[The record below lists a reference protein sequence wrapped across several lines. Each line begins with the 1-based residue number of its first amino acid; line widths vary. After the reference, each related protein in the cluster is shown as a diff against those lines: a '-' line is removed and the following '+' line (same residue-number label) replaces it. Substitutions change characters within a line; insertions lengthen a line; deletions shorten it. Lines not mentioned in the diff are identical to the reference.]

1 MRTFSLSQYKRYAQC
16 TLRVVIRGS
25 FEPQNSMLFAYKAV
39 NSLGETEE
47 GVRDAVDEQQLI
59 AALQAEGYIPIRVV
73 PAGAKSFLGLR
84 LGIKQAKL
92 SPKDIAL
99 FTGELATLLESGLP
113 LDKSLLVLIDLTEDN
128 ERVTKLIGRVL
139 EKVKGG
145 STLADALE
153 KQSGIFSKFYLNM
166 IRAGEA
172 GGSLGEVLTRLS
184 EYLERSREL
193 KETVSTALIYPS
205 ILLVMSLASLFV
217 MLTFVVPQF
226 SEMFESAGK
235 ALPVSTQIVVGLAE
249 WLQSYW
255 WILILSVV
263 FITAYMNVQLA
274 DPVRKKVWDGRFL
287 KLPLAG
293 TIILNKET
301 ANISRT
307 LGTLLGNG
315 VSILAALV
323 IVRETVDNLV
333 LAAAIQDTED
343 QLKQGKN
350 MSDALLEKGIFPKMA
365 MQMIKMGEET
375 GRLEEMLLRVATIY
389 DKQLRVAIARM
400 LALLEPA
407 LIITLGVMIAGIIVS
422 ILLAILS
429 VNDLAF

>member
-1 MRTFSLSQYKRYAQC
+1 
-16 TLRVVIRGS
+16 
-25 FEPQNSMLFAYKAV
+25 MLFAYKAV

-59 AALQAEGYIPIRVV
+59 ATLQTEGYIPIRVV

-84 LGIKQAKL
+84 LGIKQTKL
-92 SPKDIAL
+92 SQKDIAL

-145 STLADALE
+145 ATLADALE

-172 GGSLGEVLTRLS
+172 GGSLGEVLGRLS

-193 KETVSTALIYPS
+193 KETVSTALIYPA
-205 ILLVMSLASLFV
+205 ILLIMSLASLFV

-255 WILILSVV
+255 WMLVLGVVLI
-263 FITAYMNVQLA
+263 TGYMNLQMA
-274 DPVRKKVWDGRFL
+274 DPVKKKIWDGRFL

-333 LAAAIQDTED
+333 LSAAIQDTEE

-389 DKQLRVAIARM
+389 DKQLRVAIQRM

-407 LIITLGVMIAGIIVS
+407 LIISLGLMIAGIIVS

>member
-1 MRTFSLSQYKRYAQC
+1 M
-16 TLRVVIRGS
+16 
-25 FEPQNSMLFAYKAV
+25 PLFTYKAV

-47 GVRDAVDEQQLI
+47 GIKDAIDEHTLI
-59 AALQAEGYIPIRVV
+59 AALHSEGYIPIRVA
-73 PAGAKSFLGLR
+73 PANSRSFLGWR
-84 LGIKQAKL
+84 SKQSKL
-92 SPKDIAL
+92 SQKDIAL
-99 FTGELATLLESGLP
+99 MTGELATLLESDLP
-113 LDKSLLVLIDLTEDN
+113 LDKSLLVLMDLTEDN
-128 ERVTKLIGRVL
+128 VRLTKLIARVL
-139 EKVKGG
+139 DKVKGG
-145 STLADALE
+145 ATLADALE
-153 KQSGIFSKFYLNM
+153 QQSGIFSKFYLNM

-172 GGSLGEVLTRLS
+172 GGSLGDVLTRLA
-184 EYLERSREL
+184 EYLESSQEL
-193 KETVSTALIYPS
+193 KDTVSTALIYPA

-226 SEMFESAGK
+226 TEMFESAGK

-255 WILILSVV
+255 WVLLISII
-263 FITAYMNVQLA
+263 FISSYMTMQLA
-274 DPVRKKVWDGRFL
+274 NPTTKKVWDGRFL

-293 TIILNKET
+293 SIITNKET

-315 VSILAALV
+315 VSLLAALT

-333 LAAAIQDTED
+333 LAAAIEEAEE
-343 QLKQGKN
+343 QLKQGKHL
-350 MSDALLEKGIFPKMA
+350 SDALLSKGLFPKMA

-389 DKQLRVAIARM
+389 DKQLRVAIQRM
-400 LALLEPA
+400 LAFLEPV
-407 LIITLGVMIAGIIVS
+407 LIISLGLMIAGIIVS

>member
-1 MRTFSLSQYKRYAQC
+1 MSLF
-16 TLRVVIRGS
+16 T
-25 FEPQNSMLFAYKAV
+25 YKAI
-39 NSLGETEE
+39 NSLGEIEE
-47 GVRDAVDEQQLI
+47 GIRDAVDEQLLI
-59 AALQAEGYIPIRVV
+59 SALQSEGYIPIRVA
-73 PAGAKSFLGLR
+73 PANSRSFLGMG
-84 LGIKQAKL
+84 LGAKQSKL
-92 SPKDIAL
+92 SQKDIAL
-99 FTGELATLLESGLP
+99 LTGELATLLESGLP
-113 LDKSLLVLIDLTEDN
+113 LDKSLLVLMDLTEDN
-128 ERVTKLIGRVL
+128 ERLSKLIAKVL
-139 EKVKGG
+139 DKVKGG
-145 STLADALE
+145 ASLADALE
-153 KQSGIFSKFYLNM
+153 QQAGIFSKFYLNM

-172 GGSLGEVLTRLS
+172 GGSLDDVLKRLS
-184 EYLERSREL
+184 DYLERSREL
-193 KETVSTALIYPS
+193 KDSVSTALIYPA

-226 SEMFESAGK
+226 TEMFESAGK
-235 ALPVSTQIVVGLAE
+235 ALPVSTQIVVGMAN

-255 WILILSVV
+255 WVLLAGIVSISS
-263 FITAYMNVQLA
+263 YMKFQLA
-274 DPVRKKVWDGRFL
+274 DPIRKKVWDGRFL

-293 TIILNKET
+293 TIITNKET

-333 LAAAIQDTED
+333 LAAAIQDAEE
-343 QLKQGKN
+343 QLKQGKHL
-350 MSDALLEKGIFPKMA
+350 SDALLEKRLFPKMA

-389 DKQLRVAIARM
+389 DKQLRVAIQRL
-400 LALLEPA
+400 LAFLEPA
-407 LIITLGVMIAGIIVS
+407 LIITLGLMIAGIIVS

>member
-1 MRTFSLSQYKRYAQC
+1 
-16 TLRVVIRGS
+16 
-25 FEPQNSMLFAYKAV
+25 MLFAYKAV
-39 NSLGETEE
+39 NTLGETEE
-47 GVRDAVDEQQLI
+47 GLRDAADQAALI
-59 AALQAEGYIPIRVV
+59 AALQAEGYIPIRVE
-73 PAGAKSFLGLR
+73 AASAKSFLGLR
-84 LGIKQAKL
+84 LGAKQSKL
-92 SPKDIAL
+92 SQKDIAL

-113 LDKSLLVLIDLTEDN
+113 LDKSLLVLIGLTEDN
-128 ERVTKLIGRVL
+128 ERVSKLIARVL

-145 STLADALE
+145 SSLADALE

-172 GGSLGEVLTRLS
+172 GGSLGDVLTRLS
-184 EYLERSREL
+184 DYLERSRDL
-193 KETVSTALIYPS
+193 KDTVSTALIYPA
-205 ILLVMSLASLFV
+205 ILLIMSIASVFV

-226 SEMFESAGK
+226 SEMFASAGK
-235 ALPVSTQIVVGLAE
+235 ALPVSTQIVVGLAQ

-255 WILILSVV
+255 WALLLGVV
-263 FITAYMNVQLA
+263 FAVSYMRLQLA
-274 DPVRKKVWDGRFL
+274 DPVKKKVWDARFL

-315 VSILAALV
+315 VSILSSLV

-333 LAAAIQDTED
+333 LAASIQDTEE

-350 MSDALLEKGIFPKMA
+350 MSDALLEKAIFPKMA

-389 DKQLRVAIARM
+389 DKQLRVAIQRM
-400 LALLEPA
+400 LALLEPV
-407 LIITLGVMIAGIIVS
+407 LIISLGLMIGGIIVS

>member
-1 MRTFSLSQYKRYAQC
+1 
-16 TLRVVIRGS
+16 
-25 FEPQNSMLFAYKAV
+25 MLFAYKAV

-47 GVRDAVDEQQLI
+47 GVRDAVDERHLI
-59 AALQAEGYIPIRVV
+59 ATLQAEGYIPVRVV
-73 PAGAKSFLGLR
+73 PASAKSFLGLR
-84 LGIKQAKL
+84 LGLKQPKL
-92 SPKDIAL
+92 SQKDIAL

-113 LDKSLLVLIDLTEDN
+113 LDKSLLVLMDLTEDN

-139 EKVKGG
+139 DKVKGG

-193 KETVSTALIYPS
+193 KDTVSTALIYPA
-205 ILLVMSLASLFV
+205 ILLIMSLASLFV

-255 WILILSVV
+255 WVLILGVV
-263 FITAYMNVQLA
+263 VITGYMNLQMA
-274 DPVRKKVWDGRFL
+274 DPARKKVWDGRFL

-293 TIILNKET
+293 MIILNKET

-315 VSILAALV
+315 VSILSALV

-375 GRLEEMLLRVATIY
+375 GRLEEMLLRVANIY
-389 DKQLRVAIARM
+389 DKQLRVAIQRM

-407 LIITLGVMIAGIIVS
+407 LIISLGLMIAGIIVS

>member
-1 MRTFSLSQYKRYAQC
+1 
-16 TLRVVIRGS
+16 
-25 FEPQNSMLFAYKAV
+25 MLFAYKVV
-39 NSLGETEE
+39 NSFGEIEE
-47 GVRDAVDEQQLI
+47 GVRDAVDDRHLI
-59 AALQAEGYIPIRVV
+59 AALQAEGYIPVRVV
-73 PAGAKSFLGLR
+73 PASAKSFLGLP
-84 LGIKQAKL
+84 LGLKQSKL
-92 SPKDIAL
+92 SQKDIAL
-99 FTGELATLLESGLP
+99 FTSELATLLESGLP
-113 LDKSLLVLIDLTEDN
+113 LDKSLLVLMDLTEDN

-139 EKVKGG
+139 DKVKGG

-193 KETVSTALIYPS
+193 KDTVSTALIYPA
-205 ILLVMSLASLFV
+205 ILLIMSVASLFV

-235 ALPVSTQIVVGLAE
+235 ALPVPTQIVVGLAE

-255 WILILSVV
+255 WVLILAIVV
-263 FITAYMNVQLA
+263 VTGYMNLQMA

-287 KLPLAG
+287 KLPLVG

-315 VSILAALV
+315 VSILSALV

-333 LAAAIQDTED
+333 LAASIQDTED
-343 QLKQGKN
+343 QLRQGKN
-350 MSDALLEKGIFPKMA
+350 MSDALLDKGIFPKMA

-375 GRLEEMLLRVATIY
+375 GRLEEMLLRVANIY
-389 DKQLRVAIARM
+389 DKQLRVEIQRM

-407 LIITLGVMIAGIIVS
+407 LIISLGLMIAGIIVS

>member
-1 MRTFSLSQYKRYAQC
+1 M
-16 TLRVVIRGS
+16 
-25 FEPQNSMLFAYKAV
+25 PLFKYKAI
-39 NSLGETEE
+39 SSTGETEE
-47 GVRDAVDEQQLI
+47 NIRDAFDEQSLI
-59 AALQAEGYIPIRVV
+59 KSLQSEGYIPISVT
-73 PAGAKSFLGLR
+73 PATSRSFFGLGL
-84 LGIKQAKL
+84 GGKQNKL
-92 SPKDIAL
+92 SQKDIGV

-113 LDKSLLVLIDLTEDN
+113 LDKSLSVLIDLTDEN
-128 ERVTKLIGRVL
+128 ERLSKLISKVL

-145 STLADALE
+145 SSLADALE
-153 KQSGIFSKFYLNM
+153 KQTGIFSKFYLNM
-166 IRAGEA
+166 LRAGEA
-172 GGSLGEVLTRLS
+172 GGNLGEVLARLS
-184 EYLERSREL
+184 EYLERSQEL
-193 KETVSTALIYPS
+193 KDTVSTALIYPA

-226 SEMFESAGK
+226 TEMFESAGK

-249 WLQSYW
+249 WLQKYW
-255 WILILSVV
+255 WILIGAVTFASS
-263 FITAYMNVQLA
+263 YMKFQMA
-274 DPVRKKVWDGRFL
+274 EPIRKKKWDGIFL

-293 TIILNKET
+293 TIILHKET
-301 ANISRT
+301 ANVSRT

-315 VSILAALV
+315 VSILAAMV

-333 LAAAIQDTED
+333 LADAIQDAEM
-343 QLKQGKN
+343 QLKQGKHLY
-350 MSDALLEKGIFPKMA
+350 DALHDKGIFPKMA

-389 DKQLRVAIARM
+389 DKQLRVSIARM

-407 LIITLGVMIAGIIVS
+407 LIITLGLMIAGIIVS

>member
-1 MRTFSLSQYKRYAQC
+1 
-16 TLRVVIRGS
+16 
-25 FEPQNSMLFAYKAV
+25 MLFAYKAV

-59 AALQAEGYIPIRVV
+59 ATLQTEGYIPIRVV

-84 LGIKQAKL
+84 LGIKQSKL
-92 SPKDIAL
+92 SQKDIAL

-193 KETVSTALIYPS
+193 KETVSTALIYPA
-205 ILLVMSLASLFV
+205 ILLIMSLASLFV

-255 WILILSVV
+255 WMLLLGIV
-263 FITAYMNVQLA
+263 FITGYMNLQLA
-274 DPVRKKVWDGRFL
+274 DPVKKKVWDGRFL

-333 LAAAIQDTED
+333 LAAAIQDTEE

-389 DKQLRVAIARM
+389 DKQLRVSIQRM

-407 LIITLGVMIAGIIVS
+407 LIISLGLMIAGIIVS